1 MSIREKNRDIL
12 LKYYNL
18 DPDILVSEGTS
29 AGYETSLTRK
39 GDITVSVDGKYI
51 HSRYDPVSE
60 AEKIIKMSSDSSC
73 DCWVFGGFGLGYHIE
88 AFLRNNENGK
98 AVVVE
103 PDPVLFRTAAEVRD
117 LSDILF
123 SGRVILVIGADPG
136 SVVSTLNMFQ
146 FEKIKYFQIRSE
158 YEINSVYFDSLKD
171 SVASYISRKD
181 VNNNTLVRFGKLWV
195 KNLLLNLPV
204 FASSPGIDSIKGKF
218 ENIPALIIAG
228 GPGLDKSIINL
239 KKYREK
245 CLVIAVD
252 TSMSAVLRYG
262 IEPDFLVVVD
272 PQYWN
277 YRHLDR
283 CSLDKTVVVSEPST
297 YSRTFRN
304 RNGKY
309 IFASSVFPLGQKIEK
324 ETFIRG
330 KLGAG
335 GSVSTTAWDFARNT
349 GCSPIFFAGL
359 DLSYPGKQ
367 THFKGS
373 FFEERSHTLSW
384 RLNPAA
390 LMDYR
395 LLTDAS
401 LVEAEDNSGGTV
413 FTDRRLVI
421 YRQWFEEQH
430 RQYDQ
435 ETLTLSD
442 KGIKIEGIKPA
453 THEQIVSL
461 PDRREKIDMI
471 LDSFLS
477 ESFGKKESCSKYIKA
492 AEDTALSLEKLKA
505 SAEEGVSIC
514 RDILGSGSYR
524 ETDAEKLDRIDSEIL
539 SGESRETA
547 GFLLQE
553 ISRKILTSE
562 KETELDKVIGN
573 SLSMY
578 ESLVR
583 SADYHISLIKKSVK
597 MLSQY

>member
-1 MSIREKNRDIL
+1 MR
-12 LKYYNL
+12 
-18 DPDILVSEGTS
+18 
-29 AGYETSLTRK
+29 
-39 GDITVSVDGKYI
+39 
-51 HSRYDPVSE
+51 
-60 AEKIIKMSSDSSC
+60 
-73 DCWVFGGFGLGYHIE
+73 
-88 AFLRNNENGK
+88 
-98 AVVVE
+98 
-103 PDPVLFRTAAEVRD
+103 
-117 LSDILF
+117 
-123 SGRVILVIGADPG
+123 
-136 SVVSTLNMFQ
+136 
-146 FEKIKYFQIRSE
+146 
-158 YEINSVYFDSLKD
+158 
-171 SVASYISRKD
+171 
-181 VNNNTLVRFGKLWV
+181 
-195 KNLLLNLPV
+195 
-204 FASSPGIDSIKGKF
+204 
-218 ENIPALIIAG
+218 NIPAIIIAG

-373 FFEERSHTLSW
+373 FFEERSHTLSG

-435 ETLTLSD
+435 ETLTLSE

-471 LDSFLS
+471 MDSFLS
-477 ESFGKKESCSKYIKA
+477 ESFGKKESFSKYIKA

-524 ETDAEKLDRIDSEIL
+524 ETAAEKLDRIDSEIL
-539 SGESRETA
+539 SGESRDTA